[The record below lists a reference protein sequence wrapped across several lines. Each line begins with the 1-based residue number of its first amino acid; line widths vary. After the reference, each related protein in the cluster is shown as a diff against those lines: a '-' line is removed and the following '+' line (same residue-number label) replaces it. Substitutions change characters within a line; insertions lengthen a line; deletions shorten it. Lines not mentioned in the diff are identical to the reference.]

1 MIFQSLH
8 NKTREARQAK
18 CLAVQFTASTARDL
32 RVTPTQRHPN
42 VEQIQRQR
50 HQQKTQGWVRRSRP
64 TPYLIGTAVTGFDGL
79 ITNDKFCFVRTAQL
93 QLNWWRRPLRLRQAQ
108 STVDAT
114 FWEKGNLPG
123 GTDETGVA
131 DSATDGRASGW
142 TTALGSGISVPA
154 AMGPNHITG
163 GAECE

>member
-1 MIFQSLH
+1 MRCPTHKVGCKDGELLLQVQARRCPDFQMVHLEH
-8 NKTREARQAK
+8 P
-18 CLAVQFTASTARDL
+18 LAFLNA
-32 RVTPTQRHPN
+32 
-42 VEQIQRQR
+42 
-50 HQQKTQGWVRRSRP
+50 
-64 TPYLIGTAVTGFDGL
+64 GFDGL
-79 ITNDKFCFVRTAQL
+79 ITNDKFCFVRTAHL

-108 STVDAT
+108 SPVDAT

-131 DSATDGRASGW
+131 DSATDGGASGW
-142 TTALGSGISVPA
+142 TTAMGSGISVPA